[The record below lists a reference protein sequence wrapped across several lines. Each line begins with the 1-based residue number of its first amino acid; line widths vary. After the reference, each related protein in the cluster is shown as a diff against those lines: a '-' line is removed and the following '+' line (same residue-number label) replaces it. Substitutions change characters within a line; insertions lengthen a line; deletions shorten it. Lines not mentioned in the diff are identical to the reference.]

1 MKRLVVCCA
10 LMLLVPIQA
19 QADAPFYS
27 GKTLLHPL
35 VNVSP
40 YGEDKLAF
48 FNENG
53 RVVGRYE
60 VTYDSGEHRVQEL
73 DSFGNARI
81 DAVFYADLTGGE
93 SSTLVMFSE
102 RGQTR
107 VRSYLWDAT
116 SNGYR
121 YMPAA
126 QRLLDSLTLGQGMRK
141 ALDIKNVIS
150 GLMPFDYSL
159 TYTSTDIA
167 AFDQLNHSQGEV
179 VAVFDKD
186 GQVLESN
193 ASSQHLIK
201 KTFLERDGRWLTA
214 RYVRASEHDYRFVLQ
229 QIAWEREPKTLEG
242 LLDGDSVKFVIS
254 GGQGLILERGEY
266 RLGKRV
272 GMWMHAEPDGRFR
285 SRGEYVNDR
294 PEGLWVIEGA
304 EGQYQNGLREG
315 IWRKP
320 MAGGTRWEGSYKLN
334 LLDGPARVFNREGQL
349 QLEEHYVAGAK
360 EGQLKR
366 YNDAGK
372 LVLQEE
378 YKGNLLHGRQLTYA
392 EDGSYIMKDAY
403 YREGRKNG
411 PFHSYY
417 SANSPYIIGGYRD
430 GELFG
435 RIQHHTRSGY
445 VYSDGYYCQKRR
457 VNYVESYRCGEW
469 AEYREKGKLR
479 SKVFYVNYRVQVGV
493 YYYEDGTLKEQRKEV
508 DGVLEVQTYHPNGK
522 LNCSHKFEPAGYEEI
537 DGKRNAYYDMVIDKA
552 GDSRCY
558 YPSGQLQWEI
568 LAENGQRSCRK
579 SFDENGK
586 QTSPGPEGCKKSE
599 KVPRRM
605 ISFE

>member
-40 YGEDKLAF
+40 YSEDKLAF

-60 VTYDSGEHRVQEL
+60 VTYESGEHRVQEL

-126 QRLLDSLTLGQGMRK
+126 QRLLDSLTLGQGMRR

-167 AFDQLNHSQGEV
+167 AFDQLNHSLGKV

-186 GQVLESN
+186 GQVLEPN
-193 ASSQHLIK
+193 APGQHLIK

-214 RYVRASEHDYRFVLQ
+214 RYVRVSEHNYRFVLQ

-242 LLDGDSVKFVIS
+242 LLDGDSVRFVIS
-254 GGQGLILERGEY
+254 GNQGLIHERGEY

-272 GMWMHAEPDGRFR
+272 GQWLHAEEDGSFR
-285 SRGEYVNDR
+285 SRGEYVDGR
-294 PEGLWVIEGA
+294 PEGLWNIQGA

-315 IWRKP
+315 IWRKL
-320 MAGGTRWEGSYKLN
+320 MADGARWEGSYKLN

-360 EGQLKR
+360 EGLFKR
-366 YNDAGK
+366 FNDAGK

-392 EDGSYIMKDAY
+392 DDGSFIRKEIS

-411 PFHSYY
+411 PFRSNY
-417 SANSPYIIGGYRD
+417 SANLPEIIGSFRHN
-430 GELFG
+430 ELFG
-435 RIQHHTRSGY
+435 RLQQYAAEGY
-445 VYSDGYYCQKRR
+445 MYSDSNYCQRLQGTYATR
-457 VNYVESYRCGEW
+457 YLCGEW
-469 AEYREKGKLR
+469 TEFRADGKMR
-479 SKVFYVNYRVQVGV
+479 SKVFYVNGQAQVGV

-508 DGVLEVQTYHPNGK
+508 DGLLEVLTYHPNGQ
-522 LNCSHKFEPAGYEEI
+522 LNCSKRFEPAGFEEI
-537 DGKRNAYYDMVIDKA
+537 DNKRHAYYYMTSDEV

-568 LAENGQRSCRK
+568 LTENGQRSCRK

-586 QTSPGPEGCKKSE
+586 QISPGPEGCKKPE